1 MRAHRIVCRTL
12 LVVWT
17 IGVGCGGA
25 FGAEKGKTAAN
36 VPRELAMRP
45 LPTYRIAPPDVL
57 AIEVL
62 KLVPPPPYKAAIYD
76 VLQIRVAGTL
86 ADQPIDGFFLVE
98 GDGGVTLGP
107 AYGKVHVADATT
119 KEAEAAIEKKL
130 KEIVTKPEVSVQ
142 LARTSGMQPVTGEYL
157 VAPDGTVNFRIY
169 GRVQVMG
176 KTIEEARTAVE
187 RQLSKYFVAPEA
199 SVDVKQYNSKVY
211 YVITD
216 GAGMGDNV
224 RRVPITGS
232 DTVLDAL
239 SAVNGLSQV
248 SSKRIWISRPSA
260 TNPAKGTI
268 LPVDYAAITQ
278 RGATAT
284 NYQILPG
291 DRLFISGDKTVAFNN
306 WLSKKTAPVERL
318 MGLISLGASTV
329 RSVEELWSKSSEEKP
344 EKEEPGE

>member
-1 MRAHRIVCRTL
+1 MRTNRTVRRTL
-12 LVVWT
+12 LIVWL

-57 AIEVL
+57 TIEVL
-62 KLVPPPPYKAAIYD
+62 KLVPPQPYKASTYD
-76 VLQIRVAGTL
+76 VLQVRVVGTIPE
-86 ADQPIDGFFLVE
+86 QPIDGFFLVD
-98 GDGGVTLGP
+98 GDGNVVLGP
-107 AYGKVHVADATT
+107 AYGKVRVVGLTM
-119 KEAEAAIEKKL
+119 KLAEVAIEKKL
-130 KEIVTKPEVSVQ
+130 KEVLEKPNASVQ
-142 LARTSGMQPVTGEYL
+142 LSRSSEAPVINGEYL
-157 VAPDGTVNFRIY
+157 VSPDGTIGLPHN

-176 KTIEEARTAVE
+176 KTIEEATAAIE
-187 RQLSKYFVAPEA
+187 KQLSKHFVAPKA
-199 SVDVKQYNSKVY
+199 SVDVKQYNSKVF

-224 RRVPITGS
+224 RRLPITGS

-248 SSKRIWISRPSA
+248 SSKRIWISRPTA

-291 DRLFISGDKTVAFNN
+291 DRLFISGDKTIAFNN

-318 MGLISLGASTV
+318 MGVISLGASTI
-329 RSVEELWSKSSEEKP
+329 RSVEELWSKSSEDKP
-344 EKEEPGE
+344 EREEPGE